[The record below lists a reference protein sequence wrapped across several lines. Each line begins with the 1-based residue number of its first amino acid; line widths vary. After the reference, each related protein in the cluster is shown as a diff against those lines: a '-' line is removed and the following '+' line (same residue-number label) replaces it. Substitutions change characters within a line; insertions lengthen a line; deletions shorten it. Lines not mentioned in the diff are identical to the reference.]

1 MPVVRTVL
9 LQVRIELYL
18 ECPPLPLETFKSL
31 IRENMLP
38 NTDKFQVRNAAAA
51 LASVS
56 VHVQPVLRIGEGLAA
71 YQHPSLVLI
80 RAGRLLAKHGV
91 NDVAK
96 LRPLFHLRA
105 ARPAPA
111 DSLLPNLP
119 AARAGQAAGSLVA
132 VVRFHAP
139 GICLLTHL
147 PPSPSPCPRSKS

>member
-1 MPVVRTVL
+1 MQVNQAVPGVPAAASIDTQQAPHKCLIRTSL
-9 LQVRIELYL
+9 PQVRIELYL

-38 NTDKFQVRNAAAA
+38 NTDKFQVRYAAAA

-56 VHVQPVLRIGEGLAA
+56 LHVQPMLRIGEGLAA

-80 RAGRLLAKHGV
+80 QAGRLLAKHGV

-111 DSLLPNLP
+111 VSLPPTCPQQEL
-119 AARAGQAAGSLVA
+119 AKQQAALW
-132 VVRFHAP
+132 
-139 GICLLTHL
+139 L
-147 PPSPSPCPRSKS
+147 